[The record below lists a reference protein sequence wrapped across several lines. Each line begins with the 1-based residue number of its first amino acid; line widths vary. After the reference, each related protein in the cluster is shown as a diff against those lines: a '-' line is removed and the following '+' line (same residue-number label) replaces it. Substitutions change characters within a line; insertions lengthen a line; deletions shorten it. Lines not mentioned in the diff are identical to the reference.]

1 MVSEFEHFVKKN
13 TLFTRKH
20 KLLLAT
26 SGGRDSVCLFHLL
39 LQSGFSFS
47 VAHCNFGLREKDS
60 NNDEKFVK
68 ALCDKHQITCHSIRF
83 DTTAMA
89 EKMQTGIQETARTL
103 RYQWFDSLMKSN
115 NYSKLLTA
123 HHMGD
128 NTETMLINLLRSTGI
143 SGLHGIPFNTESIC
157 RPLMFTDRNGID
169 DFIRKNK
176 LKYREDASNA
186 SDDYLRN
193 SIRHHVIPELEKIE
207 PKTNQSFF
215 KSSQE
220 IAEFETLSLYLMD
233 QTWQS
238 FCKEENA
245 HLHVSESIFSLPENI
260 LTSLLFYSL
269 RPYGFSRAQ
278 TDAICGSK
286 KTAPGFKQFSAEWEL
301 FRERDGFILRK
312 KSLPEKNL
320 KKISEKTKKVVL
332 NGLTIDIQKIDKKA
346 VKLGQSNCL
355 FFDSGK
361 ITYPLI
367 IRPWKAG
374 DKIQA
379 LGMKGRKNI
388 SDILTDRKIP
398 HADREA
404 QLVIIDQTN
413 KILALLPDIVSETCK
428 LDAQS
433 LAILRIRMNPAKFV
447 YPITTD
453 K

>member
-1 MVSEFEHFVKKN
+1 
-13 TLFTRKH
+13 
-20 KLLLAT
+20 
-26 SGGRDSVCLFHLL
+26 
-39 LQSGFSFS
+39 
-47 VAHCNFGLREKDS
+47 
-60 NNDEKFVK
+60 
-68 ALCDKHQITCHSIRF
+68 
-83 DTTAMA
+83 
-89 EKMQTGIQETARTL
+89 
-103 RYQWFDSLMKSN
+103 
-115 NYSKLLTA
+115 
-123 HHMGD
+123 
-128 NTETMLINLLRSTGI
+128 
-143 SGLHGIPFNTESIC
+143 
-157 RPLMFTDRNGID
+157 
-169 DFIRKNK
+169 
-176 LKYREDASNA
+176 
-186 SDDYLRN
+186 
-193 SIRHHVIPELEKIE
+193 
-207 PKTNQSFF
+207 
-215 KSSQE
+215 
-220 IAEFETLSLYLMD
+220 MD

-398 HADREA
+398 HADRET

-433 LAILRIRMNPAKFV
+433 IAILRIRMNPAKFV
-447 YPITTD
+447 FPITTD